1 MLMVLIV
8 LAGMGVMLSLAVIL
22 PLMMILP
29 ARNDD
34 DSR

>member
-8 LAGMGVMLSLAVIL
+8 LEGMGVMLSLAVIL

>member
-8 LAGMGVMLSLAVIL
+8 LAGMGVVLSLAIIL
-22 PLMMILP
+22 PLMMLLP